1 MKTRRAVFSRL
12 PVACTIPLLSLSL
25 CLLLASL
32 SGQMIAQMIDQM
44 AAMAKSLS
52 RQPAPMAT
60 PAQMRE
66 KLGTVSFPVS
76 CGAAVQPYF
85 NRGVALLH
93 DFWYEEAR
101 RQFERIAK
109 DDPTCAMGHWGEAMS
124 AFHEIWGR
132 PDAAAMRFGWKQM
145 QAAQAL
151 PAKTA
156 RERAYIAAM
165 AAFYKPGPEQF
176 PARVHAYSAAMGR
189 LYASDPKD
197 VNAGSFYA
205 LSLLAEESPGDTSE
219 AQEHKA
225 MVILRPLFAKD
236 PDNPGVDH
244 YTIHACDNPAMARE
258 GLAAA
263 NHYGEIAPS
272 GPHAA
277 HMPGHIYARLGMW
290 PQDIAAQRA
299 SIKASEQAEAKGE
312 SGIMDEPHSY
322 DFLVYAELQSGRD
335 AQAKR
340 DLVAANA
347 VLDRLAAMPGEGKA
361 YMAGMV
367 PFYRVELTGFYALEM
382 HDWKMAAAMTPVA
395 GSPADD
401 EMLVAWMRIIAD
413 GHLKNEA
420 KAAADLAGYRSSL
433 AKVRKSN
440 DSYVADSTATKI
452 MSEEAAA
459 WADDAEGHQAPA
471 LASMRAA
478 ADLQDKVGQGE
489 VDIPAREMLADMLLQ
504 MGQPKE
510 ALQEYEAALRLSPNR
525 LNGFDGAARAAAA
538 CGEKAQAV
546 HFYRAMLRS
555 TDGGADSTRPEFA
568 QAKQYLAGAG
578 QPAE

>member
-1 MKTRRAVFSRL
+1 MKTRCTVFSHL
-12 PVACTIPLLSLSL
+12 PVACTVPLLTLSL
-25 CLLLASL
+25 CVLTMAPL
-32 SGQMIAQMIDQM
+32 SGQMIAQMS
-44 AAMAKSLS
+44 AMAKPPSDQS
-52 RQPAPMAT
+52 MPMAT

-66 KLGTVSFPVS
+66 KLGMVSFPVS
-76 CGAAVQPYF
+76 CGAAAQPYF

-109 DDPTCAMGHWGEAMS
+109 DDPTCAMAHWGEAMS

-132 PDAAAMRFGWKQM
+132 PGSAAMSFGWAQI

-151 PAKTA
+151 PVKTA

-165 AAFYKPGPEQF
+165 AALYKPGPEQF
-176 PARVHAYSAAMGR
+176 PARVQAYSAAMGR
-189 LYASDPKD
+189 LYASYPKD
-197 VNAGSFYA
+197 VNAGAFYA
-205 LSLLAEESPGDTSE
+205 LSLLAEENPGDTSE
-219 AQEHKA
+219 TQERKA
-225 MVILRPLFAKD
+225 MVVLRPLFAKD

-263 NHYGEIAPS
+263 DHYGEIAPS

-299 SIKASEQAEAKGE
+299 SIKASEEAEARGE

-322 DFLVYAELQSGRD
+322 DFLIYAEMQSGQD

-340 DLVAANA
+340 DLAASSA
-347 VLDRLAAMPGEGKA
+347 VLDRLAAMPGKGKA

-382 HDWKMAAAMTPVA
+382 HDWKMAAAMEPVA

-401 EMLVAWMRIIAD
+401 EMLVDWMRIIAD
-413 GHLKNEA
+413 GHLRDGS
-420 KAAADLAGYRSSL
+420 KAAADLAGYQSSL
-433 AKVRKSN
+433 AKVRKG
-440 DSYVADSTATKI
+440 DLSYVADSTATKI

-459 WADDAEGHQAPA
+459 WADDAEGHQAAA
-471 LASMRAA
+471 LESMGAA

-504 MGQPKE
+504 MGRPKQ
-510 ALQEYEAALRLSPNR
+510 ALQEYEISLRLSPNR
-525 LNGFDGAARAAAA
+525 LNGLYGAARAAAA
-538 CGEKAQAV
+538 CGEKAQAA
-546 HFYRAMLRS
+546 HFYRAMLKS
-555 TDGGADSTRPEFA
+555 SDGGAQSARPEFA
-568 QAKQYLAGAG
+568 KAKRYLAGTG

>member
-1 MKTRRAVFSRL
+1 MKTRCAVFSHL
-12 PVACTIPLLSLSL
+12 PVACTVPLLTLSL
-25 CLLLASL
+25 CVLTMAPL
-32 SGQMIAQMIDQM
+32 SGQMIAQMS
-44 AAMAKSLS
+44 AMAKPPSDQS
-52 RQPAPMAT
+52 MPMAT

-66 KLGTVSFPVS
+66 KLGMVSFPVS

-85 NRGVALLH
+85 NRGVELLH

-109 DDPTCAMGHWGEAMS
+109 DDPSCAMAHWGEAMS

-132 PDAAAMRFGWKQM
+132 PGSAAMSFGWAQI

-151 PAKTA
+151 PVKSA
-156 RERAYIAAM
+156 REGAYIDAM

-176 PARVHAYSAAMGR
+176 PARVQAYSAAMGR
-189 LYASDPKD
+189 LYASYPKD
-197 VNAGSFYA
+197 VDAGAFYA
-205 LSLLAEESPGDTSE
+205 LSLLAEENPGDTSE
-219 AQEHKA
+219 AQERKA
-225 MVILRPLFAKD
+225 MVVLRPLFAKD

-263 NHYGEIAPS
+263 NHYGEIASS

-299 SIKASEQAEAKGE
+299 SIRASEEAEAHGE

-322 DFLVYAELQSGRD
+322 DFLIYAELQSGQD

-340 DLVAANA
+340 DLAASSA

-367 PFYRVELTGFYALEM
+367 PFYRVELAGFYALEM
-382 HDWKMAAAMTPVA
+382 HDWEMAAAMEPVD

-401 EMLVAWMRIIAD
+401 KMLVAWMRIIAD
-413 GHLKNEA
+413 GHLKDRS
-420 KAAADLAGYRSSL
+420 KAAADLAGYQRSL
-433 AKVRKSN
+433 AKVRKG
-440 DSYVADSTATKI
+440 DLSYVADSTTTKI

-504 MGQPKE
+504 MGQAKE
-510 ALQEYEAALRLSPNR
+510 ALQEYETSLRLSPNR
-525 LNGFDGAARAAAA
+525 LNGLYGAARAAAA
-538 CGEKAQAV
+538 CGEKTQAAQ
-546 HFYRAMLRS
+546 FYRAMLRS
-555 TDGGADSTRPEFA
+555 SDGGTQSTRPEFA
-568 QAKQYLAGAG
+568 KAKQYLARTG

>member
-1 MKTRRAVFSRL
+1 MKTRCAVFSHL
-12 PVACTIPLLSLSL
+12 PVACTVPLLVSSLG
-25 CLLLASL
+25 LLLAGPL
-32 SGQMIAQMIDQM
+32 TAPTTAQM
-44 AAMAKSLS
+44 AAMARPHSD
-52 RQPAPMAT
+52 QPAPMAT
-60 PAQMRE
+60 PAQMQE
-66 KLGTVSFPVS
+66 KLGAVSFQVS
-76 CGAAVQPYF
+76 CGAAAQPYF

-109 DDPTCAMGHWGEAMS
+109 DDPTCAMAHWGEAMS

-132 PDAAAMRFGWKQM
+132 PDAAAMSFGWAQI

-151 PAKTA
+151 RVKTA

-176 PARVHAYSAAMGR
+176 PARVQAYSAAMGR
-189 LYASDPKD
+189 LYASYPKD
-197 VNAGSFYA
+197 VNAGAFYA
-205 LSLLAEESPGDTSE
+205 LSLLAEENPGDTSE
-219 AQEHKA
+219 TQERKA
-225 MVILRPLFAKD
+225 MVVLRPLFAKD

-299 SIKASEQAEAKGE
+299 SIKASEQAEARGE

-322 DFLVYAELQSGRD
+322 DFLIYAEMQSGQD

-340 DLVAANA
+340 DLAASGA
-347 VLDRLAAMPGEGKA
+347 VLDRLAAMPGKGKA

-382 HDWKMAAAMTPVA
+382 HDWKMAAAMEPVA

-401 EMLVAWMRIIAD
+401 EMLVDWMRIIAD
-413 GHLKNEA
+413 GHLRDGS
-420 KAAADLAGYRSSL
+420 KAATDLAGYQSSL
-433 AKVRKSN
+433 AKVRKG
-440 DSYVADSTATKI
+440 DLSYVADSTATKI

-459 WADDAEGHQAPA
+459 WADDAEGHQAAA
-471 LASMRAA
+471 LESMGAA

-504 MGQPKE
+504 MGRPKQ
-510 ALQEYEAALRLSPNR
+510 ALLEYEASLRLSPNR
-525 LNGFDGAARAAAA
+525 LNGLYGAARAAAA
-538 CGEKAQAV
+538 CGEKAQAA
-546 HFYRAMLRS
+546 HFYRAMLKS
-555 TDGGADSTRPEFA
+555 SDGGAQSARPEFA
-568 QAKQYLAGAG
+568 KAKRYLAGTG